1 LLPWQLLLPE
11 YLWRHLK
18 APVRPQAYCLRR
30 NIIYFT
36 FVRTVKA
43 QFTSAPMVCIS
54 IALLSNVTDHP
65 QTFPQN
71 PETESDEEK
80 ADKSNCVG
88 KYPIL
93 DPTICNMYLRINW
106 FFCHIKMTNFNK
118 FSCSNSTPII
128 LSCPPGLH
136 FHEAEQICNWL
147 WIANCPW

>member
-1 LLPWQLLLPE
+1 MVIVVALAVIVT
-11 YLWRHLK
+11 RVSVK
-18 APVRPQAYCLRR
+18 APEGTCPSSGLIRR

-43 QFTSAPMVCIS
+43 QFTSVPMVCIS
-54 IALLSNVTDHP
+54 IALLSNVTGRP

-93 DPTICNMYLRINW
+93 DPTICNMYLRIN
-106 FFCHIKMTNFNK
+106 
-118 FSCSNSTPII
+118 
-128 LSCPPGLH
+128 
-136 FHEAEQICNWL
+136 
-147 WIANCPW
+147 